1 MRVWLN
7 GTNLSAQIQSEMIL
21 MGYQKLDQ
29 SILVN
34 KHLFKQKV
42 VGVEL
47 NYEID
52 TQLQFLIF

>member
-29 SILVN
+29 AKS
-34 KHLFKQKV
+34 
-42 VGVEL
+42 GRS
-47 NYEID
+47 
-52 TQLQFLIF
+52 

>member
-29 SILVN
+29 SILVS